1 MSNIAR
7 QMEEQ
12 LRRAELDLLR
22 RASEVAADHEVGL
35 YLVGGTVRDI
45 LSGTRPADL
54 DLVATDSAPEFP
66 TTLAEGLGGDVVA
79 RSQFGTAKLKVDGVE
94 IDLASA
100 RRESYASPGALPEVE
115 QGTIDD
121 DLARRDFSINAMA
134 ASLADESWGELL
146 DPFGGRADL
155 EAGQVR
161 VLRED
166 SFADDATRILRALR
180 YAHRAGFAL
189 DVETERLLGRDLG
202 RLDTISGDRLR
213 QELSRMLREPRVA
226 RVLGAAQALGVLAA
240 VHPALRAE
248 PASLSRLEE
257 AQAAPEPQSEL
268 RVLAV
273 LVASS
278 SAEERASVMGRLN
291 MDGSWAGVVRDVS
304 AVAEAA
310 GRLGGPDIRHS
321 AVFDLLRRLDAE
333 AIEGYA
339 IAADDAL
346 VRERLEL
353 YLTELRH
360 VRTLLDGNDLM
371 AMGVPEG
378 PMVGKLLDELLK
390 ARIEGLLSSREDEES
405 YVRRSLG
412 G

>member
-1 MSNIAR
+1 
-7 QMEEQ
+7 
-12 LRRAELDLLR
+12 
-22 RASEVAADHEVGL
+22 
-35 YLVGGTVRDI
+35 
-45 LSGTRPADL
+45 
-54 DLVATDSAPEFP
+54 
-66 TTLAEGLGGDVVA
+66 
-79 RSQFGTAKLKVDGVE
+79 
-94 IDLASA
+94 
-100 RRESYASPGALPEVE
+100 
-115 QGTIDD
+115 
-121 DLARRDFSINAMA
+121 
-134 ASLADESWGELL
+134 
-146 DPFGGRADL
+146 
-155 EAGQVR
+155 
-161 VLRED
+161 
-166 SFADDATRILRALR
+166 
-180 YAHRAGFAL
+180 
-189 DVETERLLGRDLG
+189 
-202 RLDTISGDRLR
+202 
-213 QELSRMLREPRVA
+213 
-226 RVLGAAQALGVLAA
+226 
-240 VHPALRAE
+240 
-248 PASLSRLEE
+248 
-257 AQAAPEPQSEL
+257 
-268 RVLAV
+268 
-273 LVASS
+273 
-278 SAEERASVMGRLN
+278 MGRLN

-371 AMGVPEG
+371 ALGVPEG

>member
-54 DLVATDSAPEFP
+54 DLVATDSAPEFS

-134 ASLADESWGELL
+134 ASLANESWGELL

-371 AMGVPEG
+371 ALGVPEG